1 MNILV
6 VEDNRYEMNNIVRVL
21 QSISKEFNIYKAY
34 TGEECFNILD
44 NINIDMFILDIQL
57 PDISGIKIAEKIR
70 NIPKYELTYMI
81 FITTH
86 TQLQL
91 DAFKK
96 VHCYDFIEKP
106 YKKEELIQIIKR
118 LEKGI
123 SAQKQQGEQNRKSI
137 TFQMKDFT
145 IKLYTDEILFIESDR
160 RNCIVHTENREY
172 LIRNITIKKIIE
184 LLPMKNFMQT
194 HKSYIINLSNIYKI
208 EKSEKNSWIVHFREY
223 TLVAYVSN
231 SYKEKFL
238 ANIES

>member
-106 YKKEELIQIIKR
+106 YKKEELIEIIKR
-118 LEKGI
+118 LSKGI
-123 SAQKQQGEQNRKSI
+123 LVQKQQIKASREHVF
-137 TFQMKDFT
+137 FQMKDFT
-145 IKLYTDEILFIESDR
+145 IKIYTDEILFIESDK

-172 LIRNITIKKIIE
+172 VIRNVTIKKIIE
-184 LLPMKNFMQT
+184 ILPQKYFMQT
-194 HKSYIINLSNIYKI
+194 HRSYIVNLQKIYRI
-208 EKSEKNSWIVHFREY
+208 EKQ
-223 TLVAYVSN
+223 
-231 SYKEKFL
+231 YK
-238 ANIES
+238 S